1 MDERGG
7 PLGKVA
13 PDPARI
19 KLLHDTV
26 ECSPGGL
33 VVAAEQREHFL
44 EGAVDR
50 GCRPDGLQVLGS
62 RALDMPGDFSRWGAE
77 NMGGRTVVVRAS
89 MQEECDVSFVC
100 APKRLAEAPLR
111 RGRQEMVEA

>member
-19 KLLHDTV
+19 KLLH
-26 ECSPGGL
+26 ECIPGGL

-50 GCRPDGLQVLGS
+50 GCRPNGLQVLGS

-100 APKRLAEAPLR
+100 APKRLAEASLR
-111 RGRQEMVEA
+111 RGRKEVVEA